1 MGELAR
7 RYALGAELLQASVTP
22 RVGPV
27 IRGRL
32 EGGLLFTAAYISR
45 IKAQARTLAVEA
57 SRDSEPEN
65 LLQPS
70 GSIYQHHGTSAL
82 DISLKLT

>member
-7 RYALGAELLQASVTP
+7 LYALGAELLQAAVAP

-45 IKAQARTLAVEA
+45 IKAQVR
-57 SRDSEPEN
+57 S
-65 LLQPS
+65 
-70 GSIYQHHGTSAL
+70 H
-82 DISLKLT
+82 SLWFHDMTHNNM